1 MRVDEL
7 ASGDGCRVGSCYRIE
22 WRSRIPYS
30 VEFEFT
36 VQRAEEPTLMEGR
49 AEGDLNG
56 QGRWRLLED
65 AGVTAV
71 LYEWNVSTAKPWMNA
86 VAPLARPLF
95 AWNHDRVM
103 RWGGEGLARE
113 LGVPLLA
120 ST

>member
-1 MRVDEL
+1 VRVDEL
-7 ASGDGCRVGSCYRIE
+7 AAGDACRVGSRYAIE

-30 VEFEFT
+30 VEFDFT
-36 VQRAEEPTLMEGR
+36 VKRVEQPALMEGR

-56 QGRWRLLED
+56 QGRWRLLEE
-65 AGVTAV
+65 AGITAV
-71 LYEWNVSTAKPWMNA
+71 LYEWNVSTAKTWMNA

-95 AWNHDRVM
+95 AWNHDLVM